1 MEMKNNERFT
11 RRAQIAIETAWQAA
25 SELGH
30 SYVGTE
36 HLLLGLIREGEGLA
50 GRIMSRAGLT
60 EEKLTELIRRDAGQG
75 AAGPP
80 AHGLSP
86 KAKRCIELAASDAGR
101 MGHSFVGTEHLLLGI
116 LRQPDCA
123 GCRAAEEAGADP
135 DRLYTDVMN
144 VFAPREGERRNGETG
159 QGRSGPARRGDTK
172 TLDQYSRDLTELARQ
187 GALDPVIGREREL
200 RRVIE
205 ILSRRTKNNP
215 VLIGEPGV
223 GKTAVT
229 EALARRM
236 AVGNVPE
243 ALAGKR
249 LAALDIPSMLAG
261 TKYRGDFEERV
272 KTVLKE
278 VQRAGD
284 VILFVDELHTIIG
297 AGAAEGAIDAANILK
312 PALGRGQIQLVGA
325 TTLEEYRRHIEKD
338 AALERRFQP
347 VLVEEPG
354 REESVRI
361 LMGIRDRYERHH
373 RLVITDAALRAA
385 VELSAR
391 YITDRFLPDKAID
404 IMDEAAS
411 RVRMEAEMPAEGDRA
426 GRRKEVGPADVAAV
440 VSGWTGIPV
449 AELTREESR
458 RLERLEEIIHSRVV
472 GQEEA
477 VAAVCRAVRLGRAG
491 LSDPKRPVGSF
502 LFLGPTGVGKT
513 ELCRA
518 LAQAVFGDENALIRV
533 DMSEYMEKHA
543 VSRLIGAPPGYVGHD
558 EGGYLTERVRRRPWS
573 VVLLDE
579 IEKAHGDILNVLLQ
593 VLEDGVL
600 TDAGSRKTVF
610 SNTII
615 VMTSNVG
622 ARTITAG
629 GRRLGFSGG
638 EDGGAARYEVI
649 RGQVL
654 EEARRSFRPEFL
666 NRVDEVIVFR
676 PLEKEEI
683 RRIAAGMLERIGRRL
698 AGRSVTLEADPEALR
713 LLAESGFDPVYGARP
728 LRRRLRE
735 RVEEPLSELLLRGKL
750 RPGDTARAVVR
761 DGKVAVEKVDEAKVR

>member
-236 AVGNVPE
+236 AAGNVPE

-411 RVRMEAEMPAEGDRA
+411 RASA
-426 GRRKEVGPADVAAV
+426 
-440 VSGWTGIPV
+440 
-449 AELTREESR
+449 
-458 RLERLEEIIHSRVV
+458 
-472 GQEEA
+472 
-477 VAAVCRAVRLGRAG
+477 
-491 LSDPKRPVGSF
+491 
-502 LFLGPTGVGKT
+502 
-513 ELCRA
+513 
-518 LAQAVFGDENALIRV
+518 
-533 DMSEYMEKHA
+533 
-543 VSRLIGAPPGYVGHD
+543 
-558 EGGYLTERVRRRPWS
+558 RRPSPRAWP
-573 VVLLDE
+573 
-579 IEKAHGDILNVLLQ
+579 
-593 VLEDGVL
+593 
-600 TDAGSRKTVF
+600 
-610 SNTII
+610 
-615 VMTSNVG
+615 
-622 ARTITAG
+622 
-629 GRRLGFSGG
+629 
-638 EDGGAARYEVI
+638 
-649 RGQVL
+649 
-654 EEARRSFRPEFL
+654 RRSRQRMSPISC
-666 NRVDEVIVFR
+666 RT
-676 PLEKEEI
+676 K
-683 RRIAAGMLERIGRRL
+683 
-698 AGRSVTLEADPEALR
+698 RST
-713 LLAESGFDPVYGARP
+713 
-728 LRRRLRE
+728 
-735 RVEEPLSELLLRGKL
+735 
-750 RPGDTARAVVR
+750 
-761 DGKVAVEKVDEAKVR
+761 